1 MGLEVI
7 KETRTAVKNFGKKT
21 IPGYMK
27 SCSKLANEL
36 TRFIERAK
44 ELFTNPSDEIN
55 EDLSAYNEK
64 ADRAIR
70 SLEVETATTTT
81 APEQVAQR

>member
-7 KETRTAVKNFGKKT
+7 KETRKAVKQFKKNISNYINICKNLT
-21 IPGYMK
+21 K
-27 SCSKLANEL
+27 ELAA
-36 TRFIERAK
+36 FIERSK
-44 ELFTNPSDEIN
+44 KLFTNPSDKIN

-64 ADRAIR
+64 ANRAIR